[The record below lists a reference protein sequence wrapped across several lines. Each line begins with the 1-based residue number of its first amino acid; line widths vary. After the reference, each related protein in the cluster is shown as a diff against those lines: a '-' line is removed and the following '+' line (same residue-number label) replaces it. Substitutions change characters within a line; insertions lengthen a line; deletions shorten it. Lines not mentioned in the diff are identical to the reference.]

1 MNTQKAEESA
11 AAARGRLPLAAAWH
25 VHCGPLKNTWNTAP
39 LRKRRETGAG
49 RCQCFPP
56 FISMFIATRGAYFSR
71 LAVVIR
77 SWNLL
82 DRLRNHQVPHF
93 PENRGHVVNWK
104 LVKLTRRSSFVHIRQ
119 KLWKR
124 ESLRIFENLW
134 ESLRIFQNLSES
146 FRILKNLSESFRIFQ
161 NLSESLR
168 IFNLIWRIFTLD
180 QRIPKNLSESLRIFK
195 LEQRIPKNLWE
206 SFI

>member
-1 MNTQKAEESA
+1 MAGSVSPPCSCFLRDDASDADQRWESKSRCGAGEIINASRGTTRTPVTFCISICCHPLWMAIKQILQDIKIFDLITNSNGRLRNGKSFLKNLLRLCYYVNASEMNTQKAEESA

-93 PENRGHVVNWK
+93 PENRGHVVN
-104 LVKLTRRSSFVHIRQ
+104 
-119 KLWKR
+119 
-124 ESLRIFENLW
+124 
-134 ESLRIFQNLSES
+134 
-146 FRILKNLSESFRIFQ
+146 
-161 NLSESLR
+161 
-168 IFNLIWRIFTLD
+168 
-180 QRIPKNLSESLRIFK
+180 
-195 LEQRIPKNLWE
+195 
-206 SFI
+206 